1 MDTFKLAWRNLWRA
15 KRRTLVT
22 VGATAFALFMTIIYS
37 GLITG
42 YLEDMEATVVDLE
55 VGDLQIHGDSYLK
68 RPSLYERVEDSDAL
82 VKALE
87 AEGFEAAPRLL
98 GAGLA
103 ALHDSS
109 AGVNF
114 RAIEPELDRGVSE
127 VYTKVEKGK
136 WVSDEDPRG
145 VVIGKR
151 LAHTLGAGL
160 GDEIVVLSQGAD
172 GSMANDAYPVR
183 GILGAIS
190 EPVDRGGIYMT
201 ASAFRELMVVPE
213 GAHQIIARRPA
224 SMTLEAASARA
235 REIAGDQADTRSW
248 RELMPTMA
256 SMLDSAKAAMV
267 LVFGVVYFAIAIVI
281 LNAMLMAVFER
292 IREFG
297 VLKALGVGPGG
308 VLALVY
314 VETLLQTLLAIGI
327 AVLLSLP
334 VNYYMVNTGLDL
346 SAMGDVS
353 VIGVSWNP
361 VWKSAVDLS
370 TYTTPITTLSVI
382 VLLAVLYP
390 ALKAAF
396 IKPVTAMRYR

>member
-1 MDTFKLAWRNLWRA
+1 MSGIVTILRRDLALASRRGSEASRA
-15 KRRTLVT
+15 
-22 VGATAFALFMTIIYS
+22 
-37 GLITG
+37 LIFFV
-42 YLEDMEATVVDLE
+42 L
-55 VGDLQIHGDSYLK
+55 
-68 RPSLYERVEDSDAL
+68 
-82 VKALE
+82 
-87 AEGFEAAPRLL
+87 
-98 GAGLA
+98 AGL
-103 ALHDSS
+103 LVLNTIYL
-109 AGVNF
+109 G
-114 RAIEPELDRGVSE
+114 
-127 VYTKVEKGK
+127 
-136 WVSDEDPRG
+136 
-145 VVIGKR
+145 
-151 LAHTLGAGL
+151 TL
-160 GDEIVVLSQGAD
+160 
-172 GSMANDAYPVR
+172 
-183 GILGAIS
+183 
-190 EPVDRGGIYMT
+190 
-201 ASAFRELMVVPE
+201 
-213 GAHQIIARRPA
+213 
-224 SMTLEAASARA
+224 
-235 REIAGDQADTRSW
+235 
-248 RELMPTMA
+248 
-256 SMLDSAKAAMV
+256 
-267 LVFGVVYFAIAIVI
+267 
-281 LNAMLMAVFER
+281 ER